1 MKGLAFTRASGDL
14 VKLDLHD
21 SAAFEELCTN
31 FKPDVVCV
39 HRAPMGG
46 WVVQLKRYALGSIH
60 AAAERRPV
68 RSQPESE
75 ATVSP

>member
-1 MKGLAFTRASGDL
+1 VKGLAFTRASGDL

-46 WVVQLKRYALGSIH
+46 WVVQLK
-60 AAAERRPV
+60 
-68 RSQPESE
+68 
-75 ATVSP
+75 

>member
-21 SAAFEELCTN
+21 SAAFEELCRD

-39 HRAPMGG
+39 HQTLMGP
-46 WVVQLKRYALGSIH
+46 WTIS
-60 AAAERRPV
+60 
-68 RSQPESE
+68 
-75 ATVSP
+75 